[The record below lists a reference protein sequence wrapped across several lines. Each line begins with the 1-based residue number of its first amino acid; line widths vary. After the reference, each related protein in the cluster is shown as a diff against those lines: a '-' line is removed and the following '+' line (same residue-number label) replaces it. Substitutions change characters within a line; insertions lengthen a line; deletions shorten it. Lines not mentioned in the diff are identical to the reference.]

1 MARLRIT
8 TPDGHSWDHTLVPG
22 RTVIGRGTDCQ
33 VVVDHPTLSR
43 QHAAVEFEAGVW
55 IVMDLGSKNGI
66 RVEGRPVMRA
76 PLRPGDHF
84 RCGKAEFE
92 FSGEAVTPDDLP
104 TRISPAH
111 VPQVPPAPGAPG
123 IPKGPRAEHAPDDE
137 ITTEIP
143 DLSSRKT
150 LFLAMAGLGG
160 LAAAGLL
167 VVFIMYDGGA
177 KQERPPVPVANAPA
191 KPEPVAPPAD
201 PEPEPVK
208 PAEVPKRALQDPEEP
223 RDGEVRV
230 RFRDGTARVGKV
242 VSRTK
247 FEIEVECVVSGK
259 PVRESYGIE
268 EVLKVGDE
276 TMRPDWGAIFA
287 RKLEAAKTETALR
300 ALEAWC
306 RKYGYA
312 DGRELVVELLASG
325 TEAPAKPTAVTAKSK
340 TVRYAGRDRDPEELR
355 AEGKLDPRGRLVLSA
370 DELRYTRDVHF
381 DLLGRSPTEDDVQRA
396 AAETRAGTVDRLL
409 RSVECFETWYE
420 EEVYYFL
427 LLDNFRPATDRMV
440 SIPKKLSAG
449 AMTIPD
455 AIHEIVICQYFNHR
469 NPGNDTYVTVILEQ
483 LLGMVVQDQPML
495 LKVGKQMYDGYEG
508 KLFGETGRNQA
519 DLVSIVMKQK
529 RFHELVL
536 ERLHKR
542 IAGAAIR
549 PNVLANNVERVV
561 ADPKAFHEVMK
572 EWMLDDAY
580 IARASKLRKKSDH
593 QFIRGLYTDLLGRRA
608 TYDEF
613 RLFRNALQALADP
626 TPIRSVLAK
635 VMVDSEQVKAGKV
648 GDSGQWVKDLYAR
661 MLGRMPNEKEL
672 AVFAPVVKD
681 GKPKLAIQAIVDS
694 EEYQHY

>member
-8 TPDGHSWDHTLVPG
+8 TPDGHSREHALGPG
-22 RTVIGRGTDCQ
+22 RTLIGRGSDCQ
-33 VVVDHPTLSR
+33 IVVDHPTLSR
-43 QHAAVEFEAGVW
+43 QHAAVEMEGGVW
-55 IVMDLGSKNGI
+55 TVMDLGSKNGI
-66 RVEGRPVMRA
+66 RVEGRQVMKA
-76 PLRPGDHF
+76 ALRPGDRF
-84 RCGKAEFE
+84 RCGKAEFT
-92 FSGEAVTPDDLP
+92 FSGETARPDDIP
-104 TRISPAH
+104 TRIDAAAAQAPRPTA
-111 VPQVPPAPGAPG
+111 APGDLN
-123 IPKGPRAEHAPDDE
+123 GPRAEHAADDE

-143 DLSSRKT
+143 ELTSRKT
-150 LFLAMAGLGG
+150 LVLALAGLGG
-160 LAAAGLL
+160 LAAAGVL
-167 VVFIMYDGGA
+167 VAFMLYDGGA
-177 KQERPPVPVANAPA
+177 AKPEAPKTVAQAPA
-191 KPEPVAPPAD
+191 KPEPVVPAKPD
-201 PEPEPVK
+201 PEPAPVK
-208 PAEVPKRALQDPEEP
+208 PVEPAKRPLQDPEAP
-223 RDGEVRV
+223 REGEVRV

-242 VSRTK
+242 MSRTK
-247 FEIEVECVVSGK
+247 FDLEVECIVGGK

-268 EVLKVGDE
+268 EVLKIGDE
-276 TMRPDWGAIFA
+276 TVRPDWGAIFA
-287 RKLEAAKTETALR
+287 RKLEAAKTDTALR
-300 ALEAWC
+300 SLEAWC

-312 DGRELVVELLASG
+312 DGREVVMELLAAG
-325 TEAPAKPTAVTAKSK
+325 TEPAKPPDAGTAKSK
-340 TVRYAGRDRDPEELR
+340 TVRYAGRDRNPDELR
-355 AEGKLDPRGRLVLSA
+355 AEGKMDARGRLVLGP

-396 AAETRAGTVDRLL
+396 ASESRAETVDRLL
-409 RSVECFETWYE
+409 KSVECFETWYE

-427 LLDNFRPATDRMV
+427 LLDNFRPATDRML

-519 DLVSIVMKQK
+519 DLVTIVIKQK
-529 RFHELVL
+529 RFHELIL

-542 IAGAAIR
+542 VAGAPIR
-549 PNVLANNVERVV
+549 PVVLANNVDRVV

-572 EWMLDDAY
+572 EWMLDDEY

-593 QFIRGLYTDLLGRRA
+593 QFIRGLYTDLLNRRA

-635 VMVDSEQVKAGKV
+635 VMVDSEQVKAGKTT
-648 GDSGQWVKDLYAR
+648 DAQQWVKDLYVK

-672 AVFAPVVKD
+672 ATFAPVVKD
-681 GKPKLAIQAIVDS
+681 GKAKLAIQAIVDS